1 MEVISDFIP
10 NETNRC
16 PVSSDGY
23 NLKVRSRFYKG
34 HGLGN
39 DYLVFEKGEDCTVDR
54 TAITRICDRWK
65 GVGADGVVLL
75 IDRDGPPFQLR
86 MFNPDGSEFE
96 RSGNG
101 LRILGSY
108 LAREGL
114 VDKEPFEVSVGGD
127 LISLEIMGQDSLG
140 IYDVRVNMGTAN
152 SGNDAVNF
160 DSRGL
165 DVDGKLKLG
174 DYGSFGLNLVSMG
187 NPHCV
192 VFPDNWNP
200 SLLDQI
206 GPLLCEHKSFRS
218 GTNVQLA
225 RFLAEGVIE
234 VLIWER
240 GVGVTS
246 ASGTSACAVVVA
258 AVQSNRAR
266 PGDFQVQMQGGSLQ
280 VSVDA
285 EFGVTLRGPVQ
296 EVFQGR
302 FTQGFLAS
310 IC

>member
-10 NETNRC
+10 NEANRC
-16 PVSSDGY
+16 PVSSDEY
-23 NLKVRSRFYKG
+23 NLRVRNRFYKG

-39 DYLVFEKGEDCTVDR
+39 DYLIFEKGEDCIVDG
-54 TAITRICDRWK
+54 TAITKICDRWK

-108 LAREGL
+108 LAGEGL
-114 VDKEPFEVSVGGD
+114 VDKDPFEVSVGGD
-127 LISLEIMGQDSLG
+127 VISLEVMRQDSLG
-140 IYDVRVNMGTAN
+140 NYDVKVNMGTAN
-152 SGNDAVNF
+152 LGNDAVHF

-165 DVDGKLKLG
+165 DDDGRLKLG
-174 DYGSFGLNLVSMG
+174 DYGCFELNLVSMG

-192 VFPDNWNP
+192 VFPNNWNP
-200 SLLDQI
+200 NLLEQI
-206 GPLLCEHKSFRS
+206 GPLLCEHESFRS

-225 RFLAEGVIE
+225 RFVAEGVIE

-246 ASGTSACAVVVA
+246 ASGTSACAVAVA
-258 AVQSNRAR
+258 AVQSSRAN
-266 PGDFQVQMQGGSLQ
+266 PGEFQIQMQGGSLQ

-302 FTQGFLAS
+302 LTQGFLAS
-310 IC
+310 IS